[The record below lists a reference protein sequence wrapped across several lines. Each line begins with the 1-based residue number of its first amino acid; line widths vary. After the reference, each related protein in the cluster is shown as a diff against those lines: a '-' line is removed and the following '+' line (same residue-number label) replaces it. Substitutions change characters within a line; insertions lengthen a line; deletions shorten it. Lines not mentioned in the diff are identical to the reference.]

1 MATHRAQR
9 RARACRIRPGQRHS
23 ADRWFAGAGRQR
35 WQRHAQPRRWRNIR
49 GFQSPRPYFAGRCRR
64 QPSGQSDSRRAG
76 GRARRLANRRRDD
89 PTIRTSGREYSG
101 MSTLRQP
108 ADSDDKATFLERL
121 IFNHRPAVIFLCLLT
136 SVFLFWQALQV
147 RPSTSFEK
155 MIPLSHPFVQNMMK
169 HRNDLGNLGNTVRIS
184 VEAVDGDIFS
194 KAYME
199 TLRQISDEVFYIP
212 GVDRSGL
219 KSLWSPSVRWT
230 EVTEEGFAGG
240 EVIPQSYD
248 GSDAS
253 LDQLRNNVLKSGQV
267 GRLVANDFRSSII
280 DVPLQESYPD
290 PADQGKLL
298 ALDYQQFS
306 HQLEDKIRD
315 KYQAQNP
322 TIKIHIVGFAKKVG
336 DLIDGLFMVVM
347 FFGIAFLITLVLLI
361 WFTRCIR
368 STVAVLSTTL
378 IAVIWQ
384 LGLMHVVGFGI
395 DPYSMLVPFLIF
407 AIGISHGV
415 QKINGIALQSGA
427 ADNALTAA
435 RRTFRQLFLPGMI
448 AILADAVGFITLLII
463 DIGVIRELAI
473 GASIGV
479 AVIVFTNLILLP
491 VAISYVGISKRAVS
505 RSKQDA
511 VSEHPFWRL
520 LSNFASVKVAP
531 VSIALAVLAFGGG
544 LWYSQNLKIGDLDQG
559 APELRP
565 DSRYNQDNAFIINHY
580 STSSDVLVVMV
591 KTPPEG
597 CSAYSTLS
605 AINELAW
612 KMENTQGVQS
622 AISLVTVSKQVI
634 KGMNEGNLKWE
645 SLSRNKD
652 VLNNSIARADGLYN
666 TDCSL
671 APLLVFLNDH
681 KAETLDRA
689 VHAVQDF
696 ARQNDK
702 PDLQFLLAA
711 GNAGI
716 EAATN
721 EVIKQSELVILILVY
736 ICVAGMCMI
745 TFRSWAATLCIV
757 LPLVLT
763 SVLGN
768 ALMAFM
774 GIGVKVATLPV
785 VALGVGIGVDY
796 GIYIYSRLESFL
808 RAGLPLQEAYYQTLK
823 STGKAVLFTGLCLA
837 IGVCTWI
844 FSAIKF
850 QADMGLMLTFM
861 LLWNMFGAL
870 WLLPALARFLIKPEK
885 MAGKVGNSLFSH

>member
-1 MATHRAQR
+1 MTVRESISMNQHHQ
-9 RARACRIRPGQRHS
+9 
-23 ADRWFAGAGRQR
+23 DK
-35 WQRHAQPRRWRNIR
+35 
-49 GFQSPRPYFAGRCRR
+49 
-64 QPSGQSDSRRAG
+64 
-76 GRARRLANRRRDD
+76 
-89 PTIRTSGREYSG
+89 PTT
-101 MSTLRQP
+101 
-108 ADSDDKATFLERL
+108 LERL
-121 IFNHRPAVIFLCLLT
+121 IFNNRPVVIAICVLV
-136 SVFLFWQALQV
+136 SIFLFWQATLI

-155 MIPLSHPFVQNMMK
+155 MIPLEHPFIQNMLE
-169 HRNDLGNLGNTVRIS
+169 HRNDLANLGNTVRIS
-184 VEAVDGDIFS
+184 VEAVNGDIFD
-194 KAYME
+194 KDYME
-199 TLRQISDEVFYIP
+199 TLRQIHDEVFYIP
-212 GVDRSGL
+212 GVDRSAL
-219 KSLWSPSVRWT
+219 KSLWSPAVRWT
-230 EVTEEGFAGG
+230 EVTEEGFSGG
-240 EVIPQSYD
+240 EVIPNTYN
-248 GSDAS
+248 GSQES
-253 LDQLRNNVLKSGQV
+253 LDTLRNNVLKSGQI
-267 GRLVANDFRSSII
+267 GRLVANNFKSSIV
-280 DVPLQESYPD
+280 DVPLLESYPD
-290 PADQGKLL
+290 PQDPGKQVK
-298 ALDYQQFS
+298 LDYQQFS
-306 HQLEDKIRD
+306 HQLEEKIRD

-322 TIKIHIVGFAKKVG
+322 NVKIHIVGFAKKVG
-336 DLIDGLFMVVM
+336 DLIDGLMMVVG
-347 FFGIAFLITLVLLI
+347 FFAIAFMITWVLLY
-361 WFTRCIR
+361 WFTWCIR
-368 STVAVLSTTL
+368 STIAVLITTLVAV
-378 IAVIWQ
+378 VWQ

-415 QKINGIALQSGA
+415 QKINGIALQSSD

-491 VAISYVGISKRAVS
+491 VAISYVGISKKAIE
-505 RSKQDA
+505 RSKKDA
-511 VSEHPFWRL
+511 TREHPFWRL
-520 LSNFASVKVAP
+520 LSSFASAKVAP
-531 VSIALAVLAFGGG
+531 VSIALAVVAFGGG

-565 DSRYNQDNAFIINHY
+565 DSRYNNDNAFIIDNY

-591 KTPPEG
+591 KTPTEG
-597 CSAYSTLS
+597 CSVYGTMAP
-605 AINELAW
+605 IDELMW
-612 KMENTQGVQS
+612 TMENTPGVQS
-622 AISLVTVSKQVI
+622 AISLVTVSKQMI

-645 SLSRNKD
+645 SLSRNPE
-652 VLNNSIARADGLYN
+652 VLNSSVSRADGLYN
-666 TDCSL
+666 GDCSL
-671 APLLVFLNDH
+671 APVLVFLNDH
-681 KAETLDRA
+681 KAETLDGVVKA
-689 VHAVQDF
+689 VKLF
-696 ARQNDK
+696 ADEHNREG
-702 PDLQFLLAA
+702 LEFLLAA

-721 EVIKQSELVILILVY
+721 DVIKSAELTILILVY
-736 ICVAGMCMI
+736 ICVAVMCMI
-745 TFRSWAATLCIV
+745 TFRSFAATLCIV

-808 RAGLPLQEAYYQTLK
+808 RAGLPLQEAYYQTLR

-885 MAGKVGNSLFSH
+885 LAGQKGNSIFAH

>member
-1 MATHRAQR
+1 MTESS
-9 RARACRIRPGQRHS
+9 HS
-23 ADRWFAGAGRQR
+23 RQ
-35 WQRHAQPRRWRNIR
+35 
-49 GFQSPRPYFAGRCRR
+49 
-64 QPSGQSDSRRAG
+64 QSDEQA
-76 GRARRLANRRRDD
+76 
-89 PTIRTSGREYSG
+89 
-101 MSTLRQP
+101 TL
-108 ADSDDKATFLERL
+108 LERL
-121 IFNHRPAVIFLCLLT
+121 IFNHRPTVIILCLLA
-136 SVFLFWQALQV
+136 SLVLFWQALQV

-155 MIPLSHPFVQNMMK
+155 MIPLAHPYIQNMLA

-184 VEAVDGDIFS
+184 VEATEGDIFS
-194 KAYME
+194 RAYMD
-199 TLRQISDEVFYIP
+199 TLRSIHDEAFYIP

-240 EVIPQSYD
+240 EVIPKTYD
-248 GSDAS
+248 GSDDS
-253 LDQLRNNVLKSGQV
+253 LELLRNNVLKSGQV
-267 GRLVANDFRSSII
+267 GRLVANDFRSSIVE
-280 DVPLQESYPD
+280 VPLLEAYPD
-290 PADQGKLL
+290 PNDQGTLL
-298 ALDYQQFS
+298 SLDYQQFS
-306 HQLEDKIRD
+306 HQLEEKIRD

-322 TIKIHIVGFAKKVG
+322 QIKVHIVGFAKKVG
-336 DLIDGLFMVVM
+336 DLIDGLFMVVA
-347 FFGIAFLITLVLLI
+347 FFAIAFVITLVLLI

-368 STVAVLSTTL
+368 STIAVLSTTM
-378 IAVIWQ
+378 IAVLWQ

-415 QKINGIALQSGA
+415 QKINGIALQSSD

-491 VAISYVGISKRAVS
+491 VAISYVGISRKAVS
-505 RSKQDA
+505 RSKQYA

-520 LSNFASVKVAP
+520 LSNFASPGVAR
-531 VSIALAVLAFGGG
+531 VSVVLAVLAFAGG

-565 DSRYNQDNAFIINHY
+565 DSRYNQDNAFIIEHY

-597 CSAYSTLS
+597 CSAYATLE
-605 AINELAW
+605 AMGELAW
-612 KMENTQGVQS
+612 KMENTPGVQS
-622 AISLVTVSKQVI
+622 TVSLVNVSRQVI
-634 KGMNEGNLKWE
+634 KGMNEGSLKWE
-645 SLSRNKD
+645 TLSRNKD
-652 VLNNSIARADGLYN
+652 VLNSSIARAEGLYN

-671 APLLVFLNDH
+671 APLLIFLNDH

-689 VHAVQDF
+689 VRAVQAF
-696 ARQNDK
+696 ADQHQD
-702 PDLQFLLAA
+702 PQLEFLLAA

-721 EVIKQSELVILILVY
+721 QVIKQSEFLILLLVY
-736 ICVAGMCMI
+736 LCVAGMCMI

-768 ALMAFM
+768 ALMALL

-785 VALGVGIGVDY
+785 IALGVGIGVDY

-808 RAGLPLQEAYYQTLK
+808 RAGLPLQEAYYETLK

-870 WLLPALARFLIKPEK
+870 WLLPALARYLLKPQR
-885 MAGKVGNSLFSH
+885 MAGKVGHSLFSH

>member
-1 MATHRAQR
+1 MTTHHQ
-9 RARACRIRPGQRHS
+9 
-23 ADRWFAGAGRQR
+23 
-35 WQRHAQPRRWRNIR
+35 
-49 GFQSPRPYFAGRCRR
+49 
-64 QPSGQSDSRRAG
+64 
-76 GRARRLANRRRDD
+76 
-89 PTIRTSGREYSG
+89 
-101 MSTLRQP
+101 
-108 ADSDDKATFLERL
+108 DKATFLERL
-121 IFNHRPAVIFLCLLT
+121 IFNNRPAVIVICLLV

-155 MIPLSHPFVQNMMK
+155 MIPLHHPYIQKMLE
-169 HRNDLGNLGNTVRIS
+169 HRNDLSNLGNTVRIS
-184 VEAVDGDIFS
+184 VEAVNGDIFT
-194 KAYME
+194 KEYME
-199 TLRQISDEVFYIP
+199 TLRQIHDEVFYIS

-240 EVIPQSYD
+240 EVIPQTYD
-248 GSDAS
+248 GSAAS
-253 LDQLRNNVLKSGQV
+253 LEELRNNVLKSGQI
-267 GRLVANDFRSSII
+267 GRLVANNFKSSII
-280 DVPLQESYPD
+280 DVPLLESYPD
-290 PADQGKLL
+290 PNDQGKLL
-298 ALDYQQFS
+298 KLDYRQFS
-306 HQLEDKIRD
+306 HELEEKIRE

-322 TIKIHIVGFAKKVG
+322 NVKVHVVGFAKKVG
-336 DLIDGLFMVVM
+336 DLIDGLIMVVM
-347 FFGIAFLITLVLLI
+347 FFAIAFLITLVLLY
-361 WFTRCIR
+361 WFTWCIR
-368 STVAVLSTTL
+368 STIAVLITTLVAV
-378 IAVIWQ
+378 VWQ
-384 LGLMHVVGFGI
+384 LGLMHTVGFGL

-415 QKINGIALQSGA
+415 QKINGIALQSSD

-491 VAISYVGISKRAVS
+491 VAISYVGISKKAIE
-505 RSKQDA
+505 RSKRDA
-511 VSEHPFWRL
+511 QRDHPFWRL
-520 LSNFASVKVAP
+520 LSNFAHPVVAP
-531 VSIALAVLAFGGG
+531 ISVVIALIAFAGG
-544 LWYSQNLKIGDLDQG
+544 LWYGQNLKIGDLDQG

-565 DSRYNQDNAFIINHY
+565 DSRYNQDNNFIINNY

-591 KTPPEG
+591 KTGPEG
-597 CSAYSTLS
+597 CSTHEAL
-605 AINELAW
+605 APVDELMW
-612 KMENTQGVQS
+612 KMENTPGVQS
-622 AISLVTVSKQVI
+622 AISMVTVSKQVI

-645 SLSRNKD
+645 TLSRNQD
-652 VLNNSIARADGLYN
+652 VLNNSISRAEGLYN
-666 TDCSL
+666 SDCSL
-671 APLLVFLNDH
+671 APVLVFLNDH
-681 KAETLDRA
+681 KAETLSRA
-689 VHAVQDF
+689 VAAVEDF
-696 ARQNDK
+696 AKDHNKDG
-702 PDLQFLLAA
+702 LQFLLAA

-721 EVIKQSELVILILVY
+721 EVIAQAELTILILVY
-736 ICVAGMCMI
+736 ICVAVMCLI
-745 TFRSWAATLCIV
+745 TFRSIAATLCIV
-757 LPLVLT
+757 LPLILT

-768 ALMAFM
+768 ALMAWL

-785 VALGVGIGVDY
+785 IALGVGIGVDY

-808 RAGLPLQEAYYQTLK
+808 RAGLPLQEAYYETLK

-837 IGVCTWI
+837 IGVATWI

-885 MAGKVGNSLFSH
+885 LAGKVGGSLLAH

>member
-1 MATHRAQR
+1 MNQQQHHQ
-9 RARACRIRPGQRHS
+9 
-23 ADRWFAGAGRQR
+23 
-35 WQRHAQPRRWRNIR
+35 
-49 GFQSPRPYFAGRCRR
+49 
-64 QPSGQSDSRRAG
+64 
-76 GRARRLANRRRDD
+76 
-89 PTIRTSGREYSG
+89 
-101 MSTLRQP
+101 
-108 ADSDDKATFLERL
+108 DKATLLERL
-121 IFNHRPAVIFLCLLT
+121 IFNNRPVVILICLLV
-136 SVFLFWQALQV
+136 SVFLFWQATQI

-155 MIPLSHPFVQNMMK
+155 MIPLEHPFIEKMLE
-169 HRNDLGNLGNTVRIS
+169 HRNDLANLGNTVRIS
-184 VEAVDGDIFS
+184 VEATDGDIFS
-194 KAYME
+194 KDYME
-199 TLRQISDEVFYIP
+199 TLRQIHDEVFYIP

-240 EVIPQSYD
+240 EVIPNTYD
-248 GSDAS
+248 GSADS
-253 LDQLRNNVLKSGQV
+253 LEQLRNNVLKSGQV
-267 GRLVANDFRSSII
+267 GRLVGNNFKSSII
-280 DVPLQESYPD
+280 DVPLLESYPD
-290 PADQGKLL
+290 PQDQSKLIK
-298 ALDYQQFS
+298 LDYQQFS
-306 HQLEDKIRD
+306 HQLEEKIRD
-315 KYQAQNP
+315 KFQAQNP
-322 TIKIHIVGFAKKVG
+322 NVKVHIVGFAKKVG
-336 DLIDGLFMVVM
+336 DLIDGLVMVAM
-347 FFGIAFLITLVLLI
+347 FFAIALVITWILLY
-361 WFTRCIR
+361 WFTWCIR
-368 STVAVLSTTL
+368 STIAVLITTLVAV
-378 IAVIWQ
+378 VWQ
-384 LGLMHVVGFGI
+384 LGLMHAVGFGL

-415 QKINGIALQSGA
+415 QKINGIALQSSD

-491 VAISYVGISKRAVS
+491 VAISYVGISKKAIE
-505 RSKQDA
+505 RSKKDA
-511 VSEHPFWRL
+511 TREHPFWRL
-520 LSNFASVKVAP
+520 LSNFASAKVAP
-531 VSIALAVLAFGGG
+531 VSIVLALLAFGGG

-565 DSRYNQDNAFIINHY
+565 DSRYNNDNSFIINNY

-591 KTPPEG
+591 KTPTEG
-597 CSAYSTLS
+597 CSVYSTM
-605 AINELAW
+605 APIDELMW
-612 KMENTQGVQS
+612 KMENTPGVQS
-622 AISLVTVSKQVI
+622 AISLVTVSKQMI

-645 SLSRNKD
+645 SLSRNPD
-652 VLNNSIARADGLYN
+652 VLNSSISRADGLYN
-666 TDCSL
+666 ADCSL
-671 APLLVFLNDH
+671 APVLVFLNDH

-689 VHAVQDF
+689 VKAVQEF
-696 ARQNDK
+696 ADTHNK
-702 PDLQFLLAA
+702 EGLEFLLAA

-721 EVIKQSELVILILVY
+721 EVIKSAELTILILVY
-736 ICVAGMCMI
+736 ICVAVMCMI
-745 TFRSWAATLCIV
+745 TFRSFAATLCIV

-885 MAGKVGNSLFSH
+885 MAGKAGGSIFAH

>member
-1 MATHRAQR
+1 
-9 RARACRIRPGQRHS
+9 
-23 ADRWFAGAGRQR
+23 
-35 WQRHAQPRRWRNIR
+35 
-49 GFQSPRPYFAGRCRR
+49 
-64 QPSGQSDSRRAG
+64 
-76 GRARRLANRRRDD
+76 
-89 PTIRTSGREYSG
+89 
-101 MSTLRQP
+101 MSIHQKFPAPQGTL
-108 ADSDDKATFLERL
+108 LERL
-121 IFNHRPAVIFLCLLT
+121 IFNNRPAVIFLCVLV
-136 SVFLFWQALQV
+136 SVFLFWQATQI

-155 MIPLSHPFVQNMMK
+155 MIPLKHPFIERMIE
-169 HRNDLGNLGNTVRIS
+169 HRNDLANLGNTVRIS
-184 VEAVDGDIFS
+184 VEAVNGDIFN
-194 KAYME
+194 KDYME
-199 TLRQISDEVFYIP
+199 TLRQINDEAFYIP
-212 GVDRSGL
+212 GVDRSGM

-240 EVIPQSYD
+240 EVIPQSYN
-248 GSDAS
+248 GSADS
-253 LDQLRNNVLKSGQV
+253 LELLRSNILKSGQV
-267 GRLVANDFRSSII
+267 GRLVANDFKSSIVEI
-280 DVPLQESYPD
+280 PLLESYPD
-290 PADQGKLL
+290 PADQGRLL
-298 ALDYQQFS
+298 KLDYQQFS
-306 HQLEDKIRD
+306 HSLEEKIRD
-315 KYQAQNP
+315 KFQAQNP
-322 TIKIHIVGFAKKVG
+322 NVKVHIVGFAKKVG
-336 DLIDGLFMVVM
+336 DLIDGLIMVVM
-347 FFGIAFLITLVLLI
+347 FFGVAFVITLVLLYF
-361 WFTRCIR
+361 FTHCLR
-368 STVAVLSTTL
+368 STIAVLSTTL
-378 IAVIWQ
+378 VAVVWQ
-384 LGLMHVVGFGI
+384 LGLMHAFGFGL

-415 QKINGIALQSGA
+415 QKINGIALQSSD

-491 VAISYVGISKRAVS
+491 VAISYVGISKRAIE
-505 RSKQDA
+505 RSKKDA
-511 VSEHPFWRL
+511 VREHPFWRA
-520 LSNFASVKVAP
+520 LSNFANPKVAR
-531 VSIALAVLAFGGG
+531 VSVVLALIALGGG
-544 LWYSQNLKIGDLDQG
+544 LWYGHNLKIGDLDQG

-565 DSRYNQDNAFIINHY
+565 DSRYNRDNQFIIDHY
-580 STSSDVLVVMV
+580 ATSSDVLVVMV
-591 KTPPEG
+591 QTAAEG
-597 CSAYSTLS
+597 CSHYETMQPIDDLMWQ
-605 AINELAW
+605 LD
-612 KMENTQGVQS
+612 NTAGVQS
-622 AISLVTVSKQVI
+622 TISLVTVSKQVI

-645 SLSRNKD
+645 SLSRNPE
-652 VLNNSIARADGLYN
+652 VLNSSVARADGLFN
-666 TDCSL
+666 GNCSL
-671 APLLVFLNDH
+671 APVLVFLNDH

-689 VHAVQDF
+689 VTVIKQF
-696 ARQNDK
+696 AASHDK
-702 PDLQFLLAA
+702 DGLQFQLAA

-721 EVIKQSELVILILVY
+721 EVIKQADMAILLLVY
-736 ICVAGMCMI
+736 LCVAVMCLI
-745 TFRSWAATLCIV
+745 TFRSFAATLCIV

-885 MAGKVGNSLFSH
+885 MAGKQGGSLFAH

>member
-1 MATHRAQR
+1 MSNLQ
-9 RARACRIRPGQRHS
+9 HS
-23 ADRWFAGAGRQR
+23 Q
-35 WQRHAQPRRWRNIR
+35 QQN
-49 GFQSPRPYFAGRCRR
+49 
-64 QPSGQSDSRRAG
+64 
-76 GRARRLANRRRDD
+76 
-89 PTIRTSGREYSG
+89 
-101 MSTLRQP
+101 
-108 ADSDDKATFLERL
+108 DDKATFLERL
-121 IFNHRPAVIFLCLLT
+121 IFNNRPAVILICLVV
-136 SVFLFWQALQV
+136 SIFLFWQATLV

-155 MIPLSHPFVQNMMK
+155 MIPLSHPFIQNMME
-169 HRNDLGNLGNTVRIS
+169 HRNDLANLGNTVRIS
-184 VEAVDGDIFS
+184 VEATDGDIFS
-194 KAYME
+194 KSYME
-199 TLRQISDEVFYIP
+199 TLRQIHDEVFYIA

-253 LDQLRNNVLKSGQV
+253 LDRLRNNVLKSGQI
-267 GRLVANDFRSSII
+267 GRLVSNDFKSSIVDI
-280 DVPLQESYPD
+280 PLLESYPD

-298 ALDYQQFS
+298 ALDYQKFS
-306 HQLEDKIRD
+306 HQLEEKIRD
-315 KYQAQNP
+315 KFEAQNP
-322 TIKIHIVGFAKKVG
+322 NIKVHIVGFAKKVG
-336 DLIDGLFMVVM
+336 DLIDGLVMVVM
-347 FFGIAFLITLVLLI
+347 FFGVAFVITLVLLI
-361 WFTRCIR
+361 WFTRCMR

-384 LGLMHVVGFGI
+384 LGLMHVVGFGL

-415 QKINGIALQSGA
+415 QKINGIALQSSD

-491 VAISYVGISKRAVS
+491 VAISYAGISRRAVS
-505 RSKQDA
+505 RSKKDS

-520 LSNFASVKVAP
+520 LSNFANPKVAR
-531 VSIALAVLAFGGG
+531 VSVILSLIALGGG
-544 LWYSQNLKIGDLDQG
+544 LWYGHNLKIGDLDQG

-565 DSRYNQDNAFIINHY
+565 DSRYNKDNSFIINNY

-591 KTPPEG
+591 KTPREG
-597 CSAYSTLS
+597 CSAYPTMS
-605 AINELAW
+605 AINELTW
-612 KMENTQGVQS
+612 KMENTPGVQS
-622 AISLVTVSKQVI
+622 AISLVTVSKQMI

-652 VLNNSIARADGLYN
+652 VLNSSISRADGLYN
-666 TDCSL
+666 NDCSL

-696 ARQNDK
+696 AKENNREG
-702 PDLQFLLAA
+702 LQFLLAA

-721 EVIKQSELVILILVY
+721 EVIKQAELTILILVY
-736 ICVAGMCMI
+736 LCVATMCMI

-796 GIYIYSRLESFL
+796 GIYIYSRLETFL
-808 RAGLPLQEAYYQTLK
+808 RAGLPLQEAYYETLK

-870 WLLPALARFLIKPEK
+870 WLLPALARFLLKPEK

>member
-1 MATHRAQR
+1 MTNLQHTQ
-9 RARACRIRPGQRHS
+9 HS
-23 ADRWFAGAGRQR
+23 
-35 WQRHAQPRRWRNIR
+35 
-49 GFQSPRPYFAGRCRR
+49 
-64 QPSGQSDSRRAG
+64 G
-76 GRARRLANRRRDD
+76 GK
-89 PTIRTSGREYSG
+89 E
-101 MSTLRQP
+101 
-108 ADSDDKATFLERL
+108 TFLERL
-121 IFNHRPAVIFLCLLT
+121 IFNNRPAVIILCLLA
-136 SVFLFWQALQV
+136 SIFLFWQATQV

-155 MIPLSHPFVQNMMK
+155 MIPLSHPFIQNMMA
-169 HRNDLGNLGNTVRIS
+169 HRNDLANLGNTVRIS
-184 VEAVDGDIFS
+184 VEARDGDIFS
-194 KAYME
+194 KQYME

-240 EVIPQSYD
+240 EVIPQSYN
-248 GSDAS
+248 GSDES
-253 LDQLRNNVLKSGQV
+253 LDLLRNNILKSGQV
-267 GRLVANDFRSSII
+267 GRLVANDFKSSII

-306 HQLEDKIRD
+306 HQLEEKIRD
-315 KYQAQNP
+315 KYEAQNP
-322 TIKIHIVGFAKKVG
+322 NIKIHIVGFAKKVG

-361 WFTRCIR
+361 WFTRCLR
-368 STVAVLSTTL
+368 STIAVLITTL

-415 QKINGIALQSGA
+415 QKINGIALQSSDA
-427 ADNALTAA
+427 ENALMAA
-435 RRTFRQLFLPGMI
+435 KRTFRQLFLPGMI

-491 VAISYVGISKRAVS
+491 VAISYAGISKRAIN

-520 LSNFASVKVAP
+520 LSNFASAKVAP
-531 VSIALAVLAFGGG
+531 VSIVLALLAFGGG

-565 DSRYNQDNAFIINHY
+565 DSRYNKDNAFIISHY

-597 CSAYSTLS
+597 CSAYPTMS

-645 SLSRNKD
+645 TLSRNKD

-666 TDCSL
+666 NTCSL

-696 ARQNDK
+696 AKENDR
-702 PDLQFLLAA
+702 PDMQFLLAA

-721 EVIKQSELVILILVY
+721 EVIKKSELTILILVY
-736 ICVAGMCMI
+736 ICVA
-745 TFRSWAATLCIV
+745 A
-757 LPLVLT
+757 
-763 SVLGN
+763 
-768 ALMAFM
+768 
-774 GIGVKVATLPV
+774 
-785 VALGVGIGVDY
+785 
-796 GIYIYSRLESFL
+796 
-808 RAGLPLQEAYYQTLK
+808 
-823 STGKAVLFTGLCLA
+823 
-837 IGVCTWI
+837 
-844 FSAIKF
+844 
-850 QADMGLMLTFM
+850 
-861 LLWNMFGAL
+861 
-870 WLLPALARFLIKPEK
+870 
-885 MAGKVGNSLFSH
+885 

>member
-1 MATHRAQR
+1 
-9 RARACRIRPGQRHS
+9 
-23 ADRWFAGAGRQR
+23 
-35 WQRHAQPRRWRNIR
+35 
-49 GFQSPRPYFAGRCRR
+49 
-64 QPSGQSDSRRAG
+64 
-76 GRARRLANRRRDD
+76 
-89 PTIRTSGREYSG
+89 
-101 MSTLRQP
+101 MSNLQTQHHG
-108 ADSDDKATFLERL
+108 DKTTFLERL
-121 IFNHRPAVIFLCLLT
+121 IFNNRPAVIVLCLLA
-136 SVFLFWQALQV
+136 SIFLFWQATQV
-147 RPSTSFEK
+147 RPATSFEK
-155 MIPLSHPFVQNMMK
+155 MIPLDHPFIQNMMA
-169 HRNDLGNLGNTVRIS
+169 HRNDLANLGNTVRIS
-184 VEAVDGDIFS
+184 VEALDGDIFS
-194 KAYME
+194 RGYME
-199 TLRQISDEVFYIP
+199 TLREINDEVFYIP

-248 GSDAS
+248 GSEQS
-253 LDQLRNNVLKSGQV
+253 LDQLRNNVLKSGQI
-267 GRLVANDFRSSII
+267 GRLVANDFKSSIV
-280 DVPLQESYPD
+280 DVPLLESYPD
-290 PADQGKLL
+290 PADQGKLI

-306 HQLEDKIRD
+306 HQLEEKIRD

-322 TIKIHIVGFAKKVG
+322 NVRIHIVGFAKKVG
-336 DLIDGLFMVVM
+336 DLIDGLVMVVM
-347 FFGIAFLITLVLLI
+347 FFGIAFVITLLLLI
-361 WFTRCIR
+361 WFTRCLR
-368 STVAVLSTTL
+368 STLAVLSTTL

-415 QKINGIALQSGA
+415 QKINGIALQSSG

-491 VAISYVGISKRAVS
+491 VAISYMGISKKAVT
-505 RSKQDA
+505 RSKKAA
-511 VSEHPFWRL
+511 VTDHPFWRL
-520 LSNFASVKVAP
+520 LSKFASARVAP
-531 VSIALAVLAFGGG
+531 VSVALALLAFGGG

-565 DSRYNQDNAFIINHY
+565 DSRYNQDNAFIIDHY

-591 KTPPEG
+591 KTPREG
-597 CSAYSTLS
+597 CSAYSTMA

-612 KMENTQGVQS
+612 KMENTPGVQS

-645 SLSRNKD
+645 ALSRNKD
-652 VLNNSIARADGLYN
+652 VLNSSIARADGLYN
-666 TDCSL
+666 NDCSL
-671 APLLVFLNDH
+671 APLLIFLNDH

-689 VHAVQDF
+689 VSAVQAF
-696 ARQNDK
+696 ADENNT
-702 PDLQFLLAA
+702 PELQFLLAA

-721 EVIKQSELVILILVY
+721 EVIKQSELVILVLVY
-736 ICVAGMCMI
+736 LCVATMCMI

-808 RAGLPLQEAYYQTLK
+808 RAGLPLQEAYYETLK

-885 MAGKVGNSLFSH
+885 MAGQVGHSLFSH

>member
-1 MATHRAQR
+1 M
-9 RARACRIRPGQRHS
+9 S
-23 ADRWFAGAGRQR
+23 NL
-35 WQRHAQPRRWRNIR
+35 QPLHH
-49 GFQSPRPYFAGRCRR
+49 Q
-64 QPSGQSDSRRAG
+64 
-76 GRARRLANRRRDD
+76 
-89 PTIRTSGREYSG
+89 
-101 MSTLRQP
+101 
-108 ADSDDKATFLERL
+108 DKATLLERL
-121 IFNHRPAVIFLCLLT
+121 IFNNRPVVIFICLMV
-136 SVFLFWQALQV
+136 SIFLFWQATLV

-155 MIPLSHPFVQNMMK
+155 MIPLEHPFIQKMLE
-169 HRNDLGNLGNTVRIS
+169 HRNDLANLGNTVRIS
-184 VEAVDGDIFS
+184 VEAKNGDIFT
-194 KAYME
+194 KEYME
-199 TLRQISDEVFYIP
+199 TLRQINDEVFYIS

-240 EVIPQSYD
+240 EVIPQSYN
-248 GSDAS
+248 GSEDS
-253 LDQLRNNVLKSGQV
+253 LELLHNNVLKSGQV
-267 GRLVANDFRSSII
+267 GRLVANDFKSSIVDI
-280 DVPLQESYPD
+280 PLLESYPD
-290 PADQGKLL
+290 PQDQGKLL
-298 ALDYQQFS
+298 ALDYRQFS
-306 HQLEDKIRD
+306 HQLEEKIRD
-315 KYQAQNP
+315 KFEAQNP
-322 TIKIHIVGFAKKVG
+322 NVKIHIVGFAKKVG
-336 DLIDGLFMVVM
+336 DLIDGLIMVVM
-347 FFGIAFLITLVLLI
+347 FFGVAFVITLVLLL

-368 STVAVLSTTL
+368 STIAVLSTTL
-378 IAVIWQ
+378 IAVVWQ
-384 LGLMHVVGFGI
+384 LGLMHVVGFGL

-415 QKINGIALQSGA
+415 QKINGIALQSSDA
-427 ADNALTAA
+427 ENALTAA

-463 DIGVIRELAI
+463 NIGVIRELAI

-491 VAISYVGISKRAVS
+491 VAISYVGISKRAVT
-505 RSKQDA
+505 RSKKDS
-511 VSEHPFWRL
+511 VREHPFWRF
-520 LSNFASVKVAP
+520 LSNFASAKVAP
-531 VSIALAVLAFGGG
+531 VSIILALIAFGGG
-544 LWYSQNLKIGDLDQG
+544 LWYSENLKIGDLDQG

-565 DSRYNQDNAFIINHY
+565 DSRYNKDNSFIIKNY

-591 KTPPEG
+591 KTPREG
-597 CSAYSTLS
+597 CSAYPTMS
-605 AINELAW
+605 AINELTW
-612 KMENTQGVQS
+612 KMENTPGVQS
-622 AISLVTVSKQVI
+622 AVSLVTVSKQMI

-652 VLNNSIARADGLYN
+652 VLNNSISRADGLYN
-666 TDCSL
+666 NDCSL

-689 VHAVQDF
+689 VNEVKDF
-696 ARQNDK
+696 AKDNNRDG
-702 PDLQFLLAA
+702 LEFLLAA

-721 EVIKQSELVILILVY
+721 EVIKESELTILILVY
-736 ICVAGMCMI
+736 VCVATMCMI

-808 RAGLPLQEAYYQTLK
+808 RAGLPLQEAYYETLK

-885 MAGKVGNSLFSH
+885 MAGQVGHSLFSH

>member
-1 MATHRAQR
+1 
-9 RARACRIRPGQRHS
+9 
-23 ADRWFAGAGRQR
+23 
-35 WQRHAQPRRWRNIR
+35 
-49 GFQSPRPYFAGRCRR
+49 
-64 QPSGQSDSRRAG
+64 
-76 GRARRLANRRRDD
+76 
-89 PTIRTSGREYSG
+89 
-101 MSTLRQP
+101 MSSQE
-108 ADSDDKATFLERL
+108 SFNMQHNQDKASLLERL
-121 IFNHRPAVIFLCLLT
+121 IFNNRPAVIGICVLVSL
-136 SVFLFWQALQV
+136 FLFWQAMLI

-155 MIPLSHPFVQNMMK
+155 MIPLEHPFIQNMIE
-169 HRNDLGNLGNTVRIS
+169 HRNDLANLGNTVRIS
-184 VEAVDGDIFS
+184 VEAKDGDIFS

-199 TLRQISDEVFYIP
+199 TLRQIHDEVFYIP
-212 GVDRSGL
+212 GVDRSAL

-240 EVIPQSYD
+240 EVIPQTYD
-248 GSDAS
+248 GSPDS
-253 LDQLRNNVLKSGQV
+253 LEQLRNNVLKSGQV
-267 GRLVANDFRSSII
+267 GRLVANNFKSSIV
-280 DVPLQESYPD
+280 DVPLLESYPD
-290 PADQGKLL
+290 PNDPGRQIK
-298 ALDYQQFS
+298 LDYQAFS
-306 HQLEDKIRD
+306 HQLEDLIRN
-315 KYQAQNP
+315 KFEAQNP
-322 TIKIHIVGFAKKVG
+322 NVKIHIVGFAKKVG
-336 DLIDGLFMVVM
+336 DLIDGLMMVVM
-347 FFGIAFLITLVLLI
+347 FFGIALVITWVLLY
-361 WFTRCIR
+361 WFTWCIR
-368 STVAVLSTTL
+368 STIAVLITTLVAV
-378 IAVIWQ
+378 VWQ
-384 LGLMHVVGFGI
+384 LGLMHAVGFGL

-415 QKINGIALQSGA
+415 QKINGIALQSSEA
-427 ADNALTAA
+427 ENALTAA

-491 VAISYVGISKRAVS
+491 VAISYVGISKKAIE
-505 RSKQDA
+505 RSKKDA
-511 VSEHPFWRL
+511 TREHPFWRL
-520 LSNFASVKVAP
+520 LSSFASPKVAP
-531 VSIALAVLAFGGG
+531 VSVLLALAMFGGG

-565 DSRYNQDNAFIINHY
+565 DSRYNKDNAFIIDNY

-591 KTPPEG
+591 KTPTEG
-597 CSAYSTLS
+597 CSVYKTMAPVD
-605 AINELAW
+605 ELMW
-612 KMENTQGVQS
+612 KMENTPGVQS
-622 AISLVTVSKQVI
+622 AISLVTVSKQMI

-645 SLSRNKD
+645 SLSRNPD
-652 VLNNSIARADGLYN
+652 ILNTSVSRAEGLYN
-666 TDCSL
+666 ADCSL
-671 APLLVFLNDH
+671 APVLVFLNDH
-681 KAETLDRA
+681 KAETLDRVVDA
-689 VHAVQDF
+689 VKAF
-696 ARQNDK
+696 AAEHDQEG
-702 PDLQFLLAA
+702 LEFLLAA

-721 EVIKQSELVILILVY
+721 EVIRSAELTILILVY
-736 ICVAGMCMI
+736 LCVAVMCMI
-745 TFRSWAATLCIV
+745 TFRSFAATLCIV

-885 MAGKVGNSLFSH
+885 MAGTQSKSIFAH